1 MSVSNRVLL
10 AGGASTL
17 IALFAITF
25 AQAQSQTKSAPAA
38 TIEEG
43 DAIMISPKGSVQKSN
58 SKVTSDRHTTAISK
72 GAKEIRPG
80 TVIYNQG
87 GRYYMLQDQANERAS
102 QSFQDQFD
110 VSY

>member
-72 GAKEIRPG
+72 GAREIPAG